1 MPSATRGNNL
11 PLASGETAVS
21 PTANVPTQTGT
32 NENATAT
39 AQLAP
44 SRDADED
51 ESITPKAVTPAA
63 PAIADPLGVAPE
75 EASEHS
81 NVGGQFNRGV
91 NGATNELANG
101 RRGSADPLFV
111 RRRAGIGVRDPPSS
125 LSSCRGI
132 LAQLIVPHVM
142 KHSRHLRFPMSHAPW
157 CIR

>member
-1 MPSATRGNNL
+1 MPCAIHDNNS

-21 PTANVPTQTGT
+21 PAANVPTQTGT
-32 NENATAT
+32 NENTTAPT
-39 AQLAP
+39 QLAP

-75 EASEHS
+75 EANGHS
-81 NVGGQFNRGV
+81 NVSGQPNGVV
-91 NGATNELANG
+91 NGATNELAKG

-111 RRRAGIGVRDPPSS
+111 RRRAGTGVRDPPSS

-132 LAQLIVPHVM
+132 LAQLVVPPM
-142 KHSRHLRFPMSHAPW
+142 MNHSRHLLFPMFHTPW